1 MPLFFS
7 FFSLFCGHFLFSF
20 DFGNGLGG
28 CWIGKLHV
36 SFLIALMF
44 FSFWPSRAD
53 ARKLQQK
60 QEESVSSPVPT
71 EVRGATAL
79 AVQDQRKALKFGFS
93 SKGGTSKVCLPSL
106 SLSQDLGFVLL

>member
-1 MPLFFS
+1 LFFY
-7 FFSLFCGHFLFSF
+7 F
-20 DFGNGLGG
+20 
-28 CWIGKLHV
+28 
-36 SFLIALMF
+36 
-44 FSFWPSRAD
+44 FWPSRAD

-60 QEESVSSPVPT
+60 QEESVSSPVPVPT

-106 SLSQDLGFVLL
+106 YLCILDLYYCNIVVLVVLYAKENGKKDDFPCTCTYIMFIHRYI